1 MKIQNLTSRFLLPL
15 TLLLATA
22 AFAGAQAVVDTV
34 APFLDKPV
42 QPIAVTAYQL
52 QKYMMKR
59 IPKPVPP
66 ATAEQWTV
74 DAQKLRKH
82 ILEDIAFHGWPHDWI
97 VSPPHFEQTAVIET
111 GHGYR
116 LRKFSYEI
124 VPGLYS
130 TAILYEPEVIKG
142 RVPAILN
149 LVGHDPL
156 GNATEYE
163 QKRCINFAK
172 QGILALS
179 LGWFGF
185 GELNQPENSHDF
197 AGHLDLVGSNS
208 LGYFYLT
215 IRRGLD
221 YLASLPQA
229 DPKRLG
235 VTGLSGGGWQT
246 IILSS
251 LDERVAATAEVAGFG
266 SLETNLTRPTDT
278 QEVEEDATDL
288 VQSQDYPFLVALR
301 APRPTLLMHNAQ
313 DDCCFLAPL
322 VKPYVYEQTLPFFK
336 LYHAENALRWHENV
350 DPGTHNYQLDNR
362 QQAYAFFSEVF
373 QLTPV
378 SKEIP
383 SDSEVRS
390 PEQMAG
396 ALPKDNLTVAGLAR
410 KLGQAI
416 TRAPIPPAGK
426 DRDAW
431 VQSQREQLK
440 SVIRFPFATLD
451 GSWRLMSTKRPGL
464 QSFTYRFDFSNGLSA
479 TGIWLAGSSTP
490 AGAPVTIIVNDRGF
504 KASAQNIVDRINRGE
519 QVLALEPLFFGS
531 TTPDDTDPAYWEML
545 VASSGDRPLG
555 IEVSQVLAIAR
566 SFRAASGQKSVRLE
580 SEGIRS
586 QVVVLAAA
594 ALEPETFSE
603 IHSNDVM
610 DSLRFLLDAPVPY
623 RAASDLFCLD
633 LYKYFDI
640 DRLTILASPVAITT
654 GRRAVAQPLVKN

>member
-1 MKIQNLTSRFLLPL
+1 MKFLKLVTRSTFLLAFL
-15 TLLLATA
+15 FTSATLAT
-22 AFAGAQAVVDTV
+22 AQAVVDTI

-66 ATAEQWTV
+66 STAEQWTA

-82 ILEDIAFHGWPHDWI
+82 ILDDVAFHGWPHDWI

-111 GHGYR
+111 THGYR
-116 LRKFSYEI
+116 LRKFNYEI

-130 TAILYEPEVIKG
+130 TAILYEPDVIKG

-149 LVGHDPL
+149 FVGHDPL

-172 QGILALS
+172 QGMLALS

-197 AGHLDLVGSNS
+197 GGHLDLVGSNS

-229 DPKRLG
+229 DPARLG

-251 LDERVAATAEVAGFG
+251 LDERVAAAAEVAGFG

-288 VQSQDYPFLVALR
+288 VQGQDYPFLVALR

-322 VKPYVYEQTLPFFK
+322 VKPYVYDQTLPFFK

-362 QQAYAFFSEVF
+362 QQAYAFFS
-373 QLTPV
+373 
-378 SKEIP
+378 
-383 SDSEVRS
+383 
-390 PEQMAG
+390 
-396 ALPKDNLTVAGLAR
+396 
-410 KLGQAI
+410 
-416 TRAPIPPAGK
+416 
-426 DRDAW
+426 
-431 VQSQREQLK
+431 
-440 SVIRFPFATLD
+440 
-451 GSWRLMSTKRPGL
+451 
-464 QSFTYRFDFSNGLSA
+464 
-479 TGIWLAGSSTP
+479 
-490 AGAPVTIIVNDRGF
+490 
-504 KASAQNIVDRINRGE
+504 
-519 QVLALEPLFFGS
+519 
-531 TTPDDTDPAYWEML
+531 
-545 VASSGDRPLG
+545 
-555 IEVSQVLAIAR
+555 
-566 SFRAASGQKSVRLE
+566 
-580 SEGIRS
+580 
-586 QVVVLAAA
+586 
-594 ALEPETFSE
+594 
-603 IHSNDVM
+603 
-610 DSLRFLLDAPVPY
+610 
-623 RAASDLFCLD
+623 
-633 LYKYFDI
+633 
-640 DRLTILASPVAITT
+640 
-654 GRRAVAQPLVKN
+654 